1 MTGRPATLRLARFL
15 IRRARRPLPG
25 SARQGRYQEWAA
37 ELPAILDDP
46 QIRSGTRRAVRTLR
60 FAAGQRRAAHRL
72 ARHDGGYR
80 CRPDLALAGGPGT
93 GPRASIQASAAPAE
107 VRPQRCGRSRCSS
120 TGWLAGAA
128 RGQCTDLIIVGRY
141 TDREHELAYR
151 PGAVG
156 GFLTLATVVSVT
168 QPIQT
173 YGYWAVF
180 LAVGLESL
188 GVPIPGETTL
198 IAAALYAGSTHRLN
212 FVTLG
217 IVAAVAAIVGDNLG
231 YLIGR
236 TGGYRLL
243 RRYGHYVRVDEAKLK
258 VGRYL
263 FDRHGGKVVFIGRFI
278 SVLRTY
284 AAFLAGV
291 NMMHWRRFLLYN
303 AAGGILWA
311 AVVTASAYLLGTA
324 VHRVSTAITIAGA
337 VLLVVVLAVL
347 LYYMRRHLKRLEALA
362 EQAYPGSLD
371 DYKVPSGSR

>member
-1 MTGRPATLRLARFL
+1 
-15 IRRARRPLPG
+15 
-25 SARQGRYQEWAA
+25 
-37 ELPAILDDP
+37 
-46 QIRSGTRRAVRTLR
+46 
-60 FAAGQRRAAHRL
+60 
-72 ARHDGGYR
+72 
-80 CRPDLALAGGPGT
+80 
-93 GPRASIQASAAPAE
+93 
-107 VRPQRCGRSRCSS
+107 
-120 TGWLAGAA
+120 
-128 RGQCTDLIIVGRY
+128 VGRY

-156 GFLTLATVVSVT
+156 GLLTLAAVSAIT

-212 FVTLG
+212 FVALG
-217 IVAAVAAIVGDNLG
+217 VVAAVAAIVGDNIG

-236 TGGYRLL
+236 FGGYRLL

-291 NMMHWRRFLLYN
+291 NMMSWRRFLVYN
-303 AAGGILWA
+303 AAGGIAWA
-311 AVVTASAYLLGTA
+311 TVVTASAYLLGTA

-337 VLLVVVLAVL
+337 VLLVVVLVVL
-347 LYYMRRHLKRLEALA
+347 LVYIRRHLKRLEARA
-362 EQAYPGSLD
+362 EKAYPGSLD
-371 DYKVPSGSR
+371 DHRVNRWTTTG